1 MELSLTRKQQA
12 FVQAD
17 AEEVL
22 FGGAA
27 GGGKSYGQ
35 LADALLFALRYAGS
49 KQLIL
54 RRTYPELEKSI
65 IRTSLELFPR
75 EVARYN
81 ATSHVW
87 TWANGSIVEFGNCDT
102 EKDVYKYQSAEYDVL
117 RFDELT
123 HFTDTMYTYLISRV
137 RGTNGYPKQVKSST
151 NPGGVG
157 HVWVKERFI
166 DPAPPG
172 QLFWAADADGEQH
185 SRIFIPSLVDD
196 NVFLMRADPQY
207 KKRLKNL
214 SENDQRALLYGDW
227 DLDDGAY
234 FGEFRRET
242 HVVRPHPLPEHDR
255 RYMSLD
261 YGLDMLA
268 CYWYSVDTMGYVTVY
283 RELYKSGLIIDEAAR
298 AILRAMPP
306 GELERVTCIFA
317 PRDLWNRRQETGKS
331 VADRFAD
338 MGVYLEKVSGRRE
351 PGWYEVKRY
360 LHPQSDEF
368 GDTRPKLQIFD
379 TCRNLIRCLP
389 AVQHDDKHPN
399 DVATEP
405 HELTHAPDALRYF
418 CDGLPLPAEVPAER
432 DTEDYIPTYEEEID
446 DFNDFTGI

>member
-1 MELSLTRKQQA
+1 MDIQLTRKQKA
-12 FVQAD
+12 FYEAD

-35 LADALLFALRYAGS
+35 LVDALLFALKYKGS

-65 IRTSLELFPR
+65 IRTSLELYPR
-75 EVARYN
+75 EVADYN
-81 ATSHVW
+81 GGNHVW
-87 TWANGSIVEFGNCDT
+87 KFLNGSIVEFGACDA

-157 HVWVKERFI
+157 HTWVKERFI

-172 QLFWAADADGEQH
+172 KVFTVRDGDGGEH
-185 SRIFIPSLVDD
+185 TRIFIPSLVDD
-196 NVFLMRADPQY
+196 NVFLMRSDPSY

-214 SENDQRALLYGDW
+214 SEQDQKALLYGDW
-227 DLDDGAY
+227 DLDEGAY
-234 FGEFRRET
+234 FDEWRQDI
-242 HVVRPHPLPEHDR
+242 HVIKPRQLPDVDR
-255 RYMSLD
+255 RYMSID

-268 CYWYSVDTMGYVTVY
+268 CLWYSVDTLGYVIVY
-283 RELYKSGLIIDEAAR
+283 RELYQSNLIIDDAAR
-298 AILRAMPP
+298 AIMRAMPP
-306 GELERVTCIFA
+306 GEIRRMSAIFA
-317 PRDLWNRRQETGKS
+317 PRDLWNRRQETGRS
-331 VADRFAD
+331 VADRFAE
-338 MGVYLEKVSGRRE
+338 MGLYLDKVSNGRE
-351 PGWYEVKRY
+351 AGWYEVKRY
-360 LHPQSDEF
+360 LRPQTDEF
-368 GDTRPKLQIFD
+368 GDIRPKMQVFN

-389 AVQHDDKHPN
+389 ALRHDEKHPN

-418 CDGLPLPAEVPAER
+418 CDGMPLPAEVPV
-432 DTEDYIPTYEEEID
+432 DKTSEDYVATWEDELD
-446 DFNDFTGI
+446 DFNDFTGM

>member
-1 MELSLTRKQQA
+1 MELTITRKQQA
-12 FVQAD
+12 FITAK

-35 LADALLFALRYAGS
+35 LVDALLFALGFPGS

-65 IRTSLELFPR
+65 IRTSLELFPAQA
-75 EVARYN
+75 ARYN

-87 TWANGSIVEFGNCDT
+87 TFANRSIVEFGNCDT
-102 EKDVYKYQSAEYDVL
+102 EKDVYKYQSAEYDIL

-123 HFTDTMYTYLISRV
+123 HFSESMYTYLISRV

-157 HVWVKERFI
+157 HTWVKERFI

-172 QLFWAADADGEQH
+172 ELFWTDDRTGGKH

-196 NVFLMRADPQY
+196 NVFLMRADPDY
-207 KKRLKNL
+207 KRRLGSL
-214 SENDQRALLYGDW
+214 AENDRRALLYGDW
-227 DLDDGAY
+227 DLDEGAY
-234 FGEFRRET
+234 FDEFRREK
-242 HVVRPHPLPEHDR
+242 HVIRPQKLPDNDR

-268 CYWYSVDTMGYVTVY
+268 CYWYSVDALGYVTVY
-283 RELYKSGLIIDEAAR
+283 REVYQPNLIIDDAAR

-306 GELERVTCIFA
+306 GELARITCIFA
-317 PRDLWNRRQETGKS
+317 PKDLWNRRQETGKS
-331 VADRFAD
+331 VADRFAE
-338 MGVYLEKVSGRRE
+338 MGLYLDKVNGRRE
-351 PGWYEVKRY
+351 AGWYEVKRY
-360 LHPQSDEF
+360 LRPQGDAF
-368 GDTRPKLQIFD
+368 GGKRPKLQIFD

-389 AVQHDDKHPN
+389 AVRHDEKHPN

-418 CDGLPLPAEVPAER
+418 CDGLPLPAPADAGR
-432 DTEDYIPTYEEEID
+432 RARHIPTYEEEID
-446 DFNDFTGI
+446 EFNSFTGV

>member
-1 MELSLTRKQQA
+1 MKLQITAKQKAFLQA
-12 FVQAD
+12 Q

-35 LADALLFALRYAGS
+35 LVDALLFALKYQGS

-65 IRTSLELFPR
+65 IRTSLELFP
-75 EVARYN
+75 EAVARYN

-87 TWANGSIVEFGNCDT
+87 TFVNRSIVEFGNCDA

-123 HFTDTMYTYLISRV
+123 HFTSSMYLYLMSRV
-137 RGTNGYPKQVKSST
+137 RGTNGYPKQVKSTT
-151 NPGGVG
+151 NPGGIG
-157 HVWVKERFI
+157 HAWVKERFI
-166 DPAPPG
+166 HPAPPG
-172 QLFWAADADGEQH
+172 EVFWVQDADGGKH
-185 SRIFIPSLVDD
+185 SRVFLPSLVDD
-196 NVFLMRADPQY
+196 NVFLMRADPEY

-227 DLDDGAY
+227 DLDEGAY
-234 FGEFRRET
+234 FDEFQQDV
-242 HVVRPHPLPEHDR
+242 HVIAPRKLPGNDR

-268 CYWYSVDTMGYVTVY
+268 CYWYSMDAMGYVTVY
-283 RELYKSGLIIDEAAR
+283 RELYQPGLIIDEAAR
-298 AILRAMPP
+298 AILHAMPP
-306 GELERVTCIFA
+306 GEMQRICSIFA
-317 PRDLWNRRQETGKS
+317 PADLWNRRQETGKS
-331 VADRFAD
+331 VAARFAD
-338 MGVYLEKVSGRRE
+338 MGIYLDKVNGRRE
-351 PGWYEVKRY
+351 AGWYEVKRY
-360 LHPQSDEF
+360 LRPQTDEF
-368 GDTRPKLQIFD
+368 GDTRPKLQIFH

-389 AVQHDDKHPN
+389 AVQHDTKRPN
-399 DVATEP
+399 DVALEP

-418 CDGLPLPAEVPAER
+418 CDGLPLPAAPDPPEKE
-432 DTEDYIPTYEEEID
+432 EYSYELEID
-446 DFNDFTGI
+446 AFNNFTGL